1 MPNLKFIAR
10 NSDAQTHQQLFNINF
25 ISTPTPNTNSMRFKN
40 SSSPLKVYAVTGTQ
54 TVLLAFDLPRPA
66 NQDQFLGF
74 DLERTDAQGVVRK
87 INGTKRFDS
96 LINDI
101 TITDPKVKFT
111 SLIQSFFWK
120 DYTAD
125 PDQRY
130 TYRVRAMFGIP
141 GNYRTGYECK
151 IKVQTEPLHKGR
163 HSVYFNYGV
172 TGSQAYA
179 RNREYGNKP
188 IDQLTKPI
196 RQKAL
201 DYLSRDLYHDGLITF
216 LKQANTASHALYCAF
231 YEIEYPEFLKEL
243 KAIKSK
249 IGDLQ
254 IIYSG
259 QAGQNK
265 DLKDPQQ
272 ERGNYNSLKAF
283 GLLSVSHKRTVVS
296 QPHNKFMVLCKDGKP
311 IQVWTGSTNITLS
324 GIFGQSNTG
333 HWVKDAAI
341 ARKYFSYWNLLK
353 GNPSKRAVSDL
364 AETLQPTTDLTKLH
378 AGTYAFFSPRNL
390 PIATGTITPQ
400 LKSFV
405 KLIDSAREL
414 VCMIFPFKY
423 DAVFKKVFDQER
435 NHLRLLLFEKA
446 SAAAEAKA
454 NEDSDHDLK
463 VTAGAVLEDEVR
475 NFISEVTP
483 KTTVKGGVLFVHN
496 KFLIIDPLGE
506 NAAVLTG
513 SANFSHAS
521 VVNNDENMLFIKG
534 DNRVADIYLTEFN
547 RMFEH
552 FWPRYL
558 RKSKPKSESSFEK
571 PLDES
576 YTWYR
581 DYYRKGSYHNKRGKL
596 FINMQ
601 GAKAG

>member
-1 MPNLKFIAR
+1 
-10 NSDAQTHQQLFNINF
+10 
-25 ISTPTPNTNSMRFKN
+25 MRFKIVAPR
-40 SSSPLKVYAVTGTQ
+40 SKYMPSPARKPYS
-54 TVLLAFDLPRPA
+54 LAFDLPRPA

-74 DLERTDAQGVVRK
+74 DLERTNAQGVVRK

-125 PDQRY
+125 PDQTLYLSRP
-130 TYRVRAMFGIP
+130 RHVWHPRKLP
-141 GNYRTGYECK
+141 HGYECK

-265 DLKDPQQ
+265 DLKDPRQ
-272 ERGNYNSLKAF
+272 ERGNYSSLKAF

-296 QPHNKFMVLCKDGKP
+296 QPHNKFMVLCKGRKP
-311 IQVWTGSTNITLS
+311 IQVWTGSTQHYAV
-324 GIFGQSNTG
+324 G
-333 HWVKDAAI
+333 
-341 ARKYFSYWNLLK
+341 NL
-353 GNPSKRAVSDL
+353 R
-364 AETLQPTTDLTKLH
+364 TK
-378 AGTYAFFSPRNL
+378 
-390 PIATGTITPQ
+390 
-400 LKSFV
+400 
-405 KLIDSAREL
+405 
-414 VCMIFPFKY
+414 
-423 DAVFKKVFDQER
+423 
-435 NHLRLLLFEKA
+435 
-446 SAAAEAKA
+446 
-454 NEDSDHDLK
+454 
-463 VTAGAVLEDEVR
+463 
-475 NFISEVTP
+475 
-483 KTTVKGGVLFVHN
+483 
-496 KFLIIDPLGE
+496 
-506 NAAVLTG
+506 
-513 SANFSHAS
+513 
-521 VVNNDENMLFIKG
+521 
-534 DNRVADIYLTEFN
+534 
-547 RMFEH
+547 
-552 FWPRYL
+552 
-558 RKSKPKSESSFEK
+558 
-571 PLDES
+571 
-576 YTWYR
+576 
-581 DYYRKGSYHNKRGKL
+581 
-596 FINMQ
+596 
-601 GAKAG
+601 